1 MATNNTIKESLINLI
16 TAMGGTANGSTINE
30 VIDSLAEAIDDG
42 DVVIEITQLDNLTDV
57 TLTNPSNGQVL
68 KYDATAGKWING
80 TDTDTDALE
89 DLTDVDLTSPANGQ
103 VLIYNSTSQKW
114 ENGGIVGLPTV
125 TADDNGKVLKV
136 VNGVWTAVEETP
148 AVEEIM

>member
-1 MATNNTIKESLINLI
+1 MATNNTIKESLKALV
-16 TAMGGTANGSTINE
+16 TAMGGTPTGGTINE
-30 VIDSLAEAIDDG
+30 VIDSLADAIDDG
-42 DVVIEITQLDNLTDV
+42 DVVIEIVQLGNLTDV
-57 TLTNPSNGQVL
+57 TLSNPTNGQVL
-68 KYDATAGKWING
+68 KYDSTAGKWVNG
-80 TDTDTDALE
+80 SDTDTDALE

-114 ENGGIVGLPTV
+114 ENGGIVGLPAV

-148 AVEEIM
+148 AG

>member
-1 MATNNTIKESLINLI
+1 MATNNTIKESLKALV
-16 TAMGGTANGSTINE
+16 TAMGGTPTGGTINE
-30 VIDSLAEAIDDG
+30 VIDSLADAIDDG
-42 DVVIEITQLDNLTDV
+42 DVSIEITQLDNLTDV
-57 TLTNPSNGQVL
+57 NLTN
-68 KYDATAGKWING
+68 
-80 TDTDTDALE
+80 
-89 DLTDVDLTSPANGQ
+89 PANGQ

-148 AVEEIM
+148 AG

>member
-1 MATNNTIKESLINLI
+1 MATNNTIKESLKALV
-16 TAMGGTANGSTINE
+16 TAMGGTPTGGTINE
-30 VIDSLAEAIDDG
+30 VIDSLADAVDDG
-42 DVVIEITQLDNLTDV
+42 DVSIEITQLDNLTDV
-57 TLTNPSNGQVL
+57 NLTNPANGQVL
-68 KYDATAGKWING
+68 KYNG
-80 TDTDTDALE
+80 TKWANGSDTDTDALE

-148 AVEEIM
+148 AG